1 MKKTHI
7 CFILIFTWHFLREL
21 GIIFVCCELS
31 PGLLPVVLLD
41 PEVRFYRGRARVSF
55 VEKRHEGAVHSGSL
69 RGTGARAH
77 DDADSYQQ
85 DGHAYGAQ
93 HHWDGP
99 DIGDN
104 FFSSGV
110 SWLDGASEGT
120 QYRP

>member
-1 MKKTHI
+1 MT
-7 CFILIFTWHFLREL
+7 FFWENQ
-21 GIIFVCCELS
+21 LS
-31 PGLLPVVLLD
+31 FPFAVNWAYLYPLLD
-41 PEVRFYRGRARVSF
+41 PEVRFYRGGARVGL
-55 VEKRHEGAVHSGSL
+55 VEERHEGAVHSGSL

-104 FFSSGV
+104 LFSRGV

-120 QYRP
+120 QYRL